1 MRGSVEIWYVANLG
15 IFIVLLLSLGERVI
29 STASTEE
36 IITLCMAMTSVRAYA
51 HKNIIE
57 VYKIL
62 TLLPL
67 DQQIFGSK
75 FNIQKYS
82 LTKIL
87 VF

>member
-1 MRGSVEIWYVANLG
+1 M
-15 IFIVLLLSLGERVI
+15 LLSSLGERVI

-36 IITLCMAMTSVRAYA
+36 IITLSMTMTSVRAYA

-57 VYKIL
+57 GYKIL

-67 DQQIFGSK
+67 DQQILISK
-75 FNIQKYS
+75 FNIQKYN